1 MPKREYMERA
11 RQVWE
16 EIGLPKLRPQS
27 PWFGAPVGD
36 WLPEWD
42 EGAKRAA
49 TGGYLE
55 NGRISEQA
63 RRKGVK
69 PETSYRPGGKP
80 DK

>member
-1 MPKREYMERA
+1 MVKNDRYIRA
-11 RQVWE
+11 
-16 EIGLPKLRPQS
+16 P
-27 PWFGAPVGD
+27 AGD